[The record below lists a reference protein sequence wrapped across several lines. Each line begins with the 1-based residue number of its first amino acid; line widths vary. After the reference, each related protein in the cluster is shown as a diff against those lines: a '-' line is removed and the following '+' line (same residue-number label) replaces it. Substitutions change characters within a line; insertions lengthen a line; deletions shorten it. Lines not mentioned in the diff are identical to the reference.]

1 MGTPGLPHRPNHNSL
16 LSSDLGGLCLGSG
29 DVARPWGSTGKGKE
43 TLVRFTPNG
52 RAWFSI

>member
-1 MGTPGLPHRPNHNSL
+1 MPHRPNHNSL